1 VPGWGAGVS
10 PSAQGSLRVSPTTA
24 REKGAS
30 KDTDKLIRRLSLVA
44 LLLSRRGQ
52 PVTLGEIRS
61 RVEGYALMTDEAFK
75 RRFYEDRYELGEL
88 GIAIRKDEDPFSETS
103 AELYSLPADAYYLEP
118 VLLDGEEVAALAACL
133 AVLEHRF
140 AYSQPLRLALLS
152 LAQGRPELLT
162 DAGAPALMVVP
173 DGGGSAGTLPK
184 LQAAVAERK
193 TVEFA
198 YYAIGRDEELVRVV
212 DPYGLQLVGDEWY
225 LIGYCHLR
233 EAVRTFRLS
242 RIRSRVKHHTKR
254 PHDFQRPEDFDLAA
268 YQNRPAWQLAAP
280 AGTARIRVS
289 PAMAWWVE
297 SHWAHCGTIEPL
309 EDGGVV
315 YETAYADSRRLL
327 SWVLSLAGD
336 AEVLAPADLRAEV
349 AGRLAAL
356 DALLDERA
364 PAHGATPPA
373 PRKTK
378 ARRAADDDLGVEVD
392 RFTRLT
398 ALATYLMQRC
408 QDVVVL
414 DVGTVRADLGVT
426 ARELRDDVGLLNL
439 VNFGGD
445 GLLLWAE
452 FSGRG
457 KLEVTCE
464 IAGSALKR
472 PARLSPLQADTL
484 LLAVE
489 LVGRHLPTSTGAA
502 LRSAAAKIREARGGA
517 GTLVAG
523 DQLVPADSIL
533 RDVNRAIDEHRLL
546 RIVYWNEG
554 ADRTSERVVE
564 PYLLVH
570 SRSEWYYV
578 CWCRTA
584 GGTRVFRV
592 ATTKSAEL
600 LDETFAPREDV
611 ELDVYRREGI
621 PTSGSYAPR
630 AATVW
635 YSPAVARWIAE
646 REPVETLP
654 GGACVASQ
662 PYVDV
667 RWLAAHLLPLAD
679 QARPLEPPEAVDGVR
694 AIVRRLR
701 ELYA

>member
-1 VPGWGAGVS
+1 MS
-10 PSAQGSLRVSPTTA
+10 PNTA
-24 REKGAS
+24 RESGTS

-52 PVTLGEIRS
+52 PVTMAEIRS

-103 AELYSLPADAYYLEP
+103 SELYSLPGDAYYLEP
-118 VLLDGEEVAALAACL
+118 VMLDGEEVAALAACL

-152 LAQGRPELLT
+152 LAQGRPEVLT

-173 DGGGSAGTLPK
+173 DDGGSATTLPK

-198 YYAIGRDEELVRVV
+198 YYAIGRDQELVRVV

-233 EAVRTFRLS
+233 ESVRTFRLS

-254 PHDFQRPEDFDLAA
+254 PHDFQRPDDFDLTA

-289 PAMAWWVE
+289 PRMAWWVE
-297 SHWAHCGTIEPL
+297 AHWAHCGAVEQL
-309 EDGGVV
+309 DDGAIV
-315 YETAYADSRRLL
+315 YETAYADARRLL
-327 SWVLSLAGD
+327 SWVLGLAGD
-336 AEVLAPADLRAEV
+336 AEVLEPAELRAEL

-356 DALLDERA
+356 DALLAA
-364 PAHGATPPA
+364 PAPDHGATPPA
-373 PRKTK
+373 
-378 ARRAADDDLGVEVD
+378 ARRRPSRRRADDDLRVEVD

-398 ALATYLMQRC
+398 ALASYLMQRC
-408 QDVVVL
+408 RDEVVL
-414 DVGTVRADLGVT
+414 DVASVRADLGVT

-445 GLLLWAE
+445 GLLMYAE

-457 KLEVTCE
+457 KLAVVCEV
-464 IAGSALKR
+464 AGPELKR

-484 LLAVE
+484 LLAIE
-489 LVGRHLPTSTGAA
+489 LVGHHLPTATGAA
-502 LRSAAAKIREARGGA
+502 LRSAARKIEEARGGGG

-523 DQLVPADSIL
+523 DQLVPADAVL

-546 RIVYWNEG
+546 RIEYWNEG
-554 ADRTSERVVE
+554 TDKTSERVVE

-592 ATTKSAEL
+592 VTTKSAEL
-600 LDETFAPREDV
+600 LDETFTSREDV

-630 AATVW
+630 AATAW

-646 REPVETLP
+646 REPVEMLP
-654 GGACVASQ
+654 DGACVASQ

-679 QARPLEPPEAVDGVR
+679 QARPLDPPEAVDGVR
-694 AIVRRLR
+694 AVVTRLR
-701 ELYA
+701 ELYG